1 MTGLWLSPH
10 VGSQI
15 EHMYHE
21 ATAASSDVPA
31 RPVVVSRS
39 YTQPF
44 RSHLLPYAP
53 TDFELTTPNCA
64 QTMHACM

>member
-21 ATAASSDVPA
+21 ATAANSDVPA

-44 RSHLLPYAP
+44 RSHLLPYCS
-53 TDFELTTPNCA
+53 D
-64 QTMHACM
+64 